1 MPSLERLVEN
11 IDVDKVQNNAMNT
24 PRALSIVQDCQ
35 KSKSGRKKIFTVR
48 EMSEN
53 FTLGQKKN
61 DIWRNMIKSY
71 IFTHQARKLSEKTA
85 VSGP

>member
-11 IDVDKVQNNAMNT
+11 IDVDKVQNNTMDT

-35 KSKSGRKKIFTVR
+35 KSKSGRKKIFIVR
-48 EMSEN
+48 EMSE
-53 FTLGQKKN
+53 FYSGSEKN
-61 DIWRNMIKSY
+61 DIWRNMSKSY

>member
-11 IDVDKVQNNAMNT
+11 IDVDKVQNNATDT

-53 FTLGQKKN
+53 FTLGQKK
-61 DIWRNMIKSY
+61 MI
-71 IFTHQARKLSEKTA
+71 FGET
-85 VSGP
+85 